1 MTVEQLVDKVKA
13 TLSQKDLSAAGDKLA
28 IQVDLTGKNSGVFY
42 IEVLNG
48 VLSVMPYEYNDRDAR
63 ISIAMTNFEKLLA
76 GKLDP
81 KVAYATGKLKAE
93 GDLGKVLALA
103 EILK

>member
-1 MTVEQLVDKVKA
+1 MTVEQLVGKVYE

-28 IQVDLTGKNSGVFY
+28 IQVNLTGKNSGVFY

-48 VLSVMPYEYNDRDAR
+48 VLSVMPYEYNDRDAL
-63 ISIAMTNFEKLLA
+63 ISIAMTNFEKLLT

-81 KVAYATGKLKAE
+81 RIAYATGKLKAE
-93 GDLGKVLALA
+93 GNLGQVLSLA

>member
-1 MTVEQLVDKVKA
+1 MTVEQLVDKVYD
-13 TLSQKDLSAAGDKLA
+13 TLSKKDLSAAGDKLA
-28 IQVDLTGKNSGVFY
+28 IQVDLTGRNSGVFY

-48 VLSVMPYEYNDRDAR
+48 VLSVMPFEYNDRDAR

-81 KVAYATGKLKAE
+81 KAAYATGKLKAE